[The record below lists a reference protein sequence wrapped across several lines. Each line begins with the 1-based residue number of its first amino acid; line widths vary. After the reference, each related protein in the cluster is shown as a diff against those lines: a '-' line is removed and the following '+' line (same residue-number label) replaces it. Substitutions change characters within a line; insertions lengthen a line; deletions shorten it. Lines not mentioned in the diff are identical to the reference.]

1 MAWKTN
7 VNAFLD
13 QYAKVRVNGK
23 VASDRSMELD
33 RSVLYR
39 SFDRWHKLGYRIES
53 PQNIKPHHIQILVKD
68 WWKDGQSPKTMQN
81 DLSRIRT
88 MFTKMG
94 KDKKS
99 VKSVKDYLPHVDPKL
114 LIVST
119 IAVESKSPSEKGVN
133 VYGLLQKA
141 DDVDMR
147 FGLMLRLQLSF
158 GLRVKEVLH
167 TNPSAATIDDSAYRL
182 YEGETKG
189 NRVRFIRIMSKDQE
203 QVLGEV
209 AAKLKKRE
217 FLRWPETPHGKP
229 SDYKWARNRYYELCK
244 RIGLSLSRNGA
255 VPHGLRAQF
264 AENAKL
270 IKGEVPKTLGGHS
283 GQMSKDDRELMEGG
297 IKEDLGHS
305 FHRRDITAAYYGS
318 YGREVKPGDPDFLKL
333 SIEEGIKEMERT
345 GDIYEHDPERLDDCL
360 KMIGMLSRDSIRIN
374 IDQVYT
380 LWRRHSRYRIGTE
393 WSVPE
398 EGVVQRS
405 LAVEATRHL
414 RQNRKGNDDQG
425 GGGSAPG

>member
-7 VNAFLD
+7 VNAFLE
-13 QYAKVRVNGK
+13 QYCRTRVNGK
-23 VASDRSMELD
+23 VASDRSYDLD
-33 RSVLYR
+33 KSVLNR

-53 PQNIKPHHIQILVKD
+53 PLNIKPHHIEVLVRD
-68 WWKDGQSPKTMQN
+68 WWKDNQAPKSMQN
-81 DLSRIRT
+81 DLSRLRT

-94 KDKKS
+94 KDKKT
-99 VKSVKDYLPHVDPKL
+99 VKSLKHYLPEVDPKL
-114 LIVST
+114 LVVST
-119 IAVESKSPSEKGVN
+119 VAKESKSPSEKGMD

-141 DDVDMR
+141 DDTDMR

-167 TNPSAATIDDSAYRL
+167 TNPSAATIDDMAYRL

-203 QVLGEV
+203 QVLAYV
-209 AAKLKKRE
+209 ASKLKKRE
-217 FLRWPETPHGKP
+217 FLRWPETPSGKP
-229 SDYKWARNRYYELCK
+229 SDYKWARNRYYELAK
-244 RIGLSLSRNGA
+244 RVGLTLSRNGA

-270 IKGEVPKTLGGHS
+270 IKGEIPKTLGGHS
-283 GQMSKDDRELMEGG
+283 GQMSREDRELMEGG

-318 YGREVKPGDPDFLKL
+318 YGREVKPGDPDFLRL
-333 SIEEGIKEMERT
+333 SIEEGIKEIKRLDEVEEP
-345 GDIYEHDPERLDDCL
+345 DLERLDDCL
-360 KMIGMLSRDSIRIN
+360 KMIGMLAKVGV
-374 IDQVYT
+374 QATVGEVYT
-380 LWRRHSRYRIGTE
+380 LWRRHSRYRIGAE

-398 EGVVQRS
+398 DGVVPRA
-405 LAVEATRHL
+405 LAVEGTRHL
-414 RQNRKGNDDQG
+414 RQQKRG
-425 GGGSAPG
+425 GDGGSGANAPA